1 MCSGLKVIMLEADK
15 RGNQEVKIL
24 QVPSCRL
31 LPFIMSITTTIYAE
45 GLFEGPTTRQRRN
58 KFFQPSSCR
67 QSAKYYYC
75 YGGIG
80 LTAAWP
86 SEATRRGV
94 SNLIVDEIGSADVMA
109 GFCDDGCET
118 DATVPMP
125 SLQASLNPD
134 VTGMDLNCIAKRPQ
148 WGVRSSYCTTSH
160 CEKVRKK
167 LKQHRLW
174 FDHGQGQQETEGS
187 VRFNPTRTGDTRLEH
202 AFTIISSYKALKDLV
217 CSPVPVKTRKYLGT
231 ICTARISRFHIPT
244 RNLPLLRKALLHLIL
259 GRF

>member
-1 MCSGLKVIMLEADK
+1 MATRKSRFYKSLAADCSH
-15 RGNQEVKIL
+15 
-24 QVPSCRL
+24 
-31 LPFIMSITTTIYAE
+31 
-45 GLFEGPTTRQRRN
+45 
-58 KFFQPSSCR
+58 SSCPSPQQFMRKVFLKDQLRGSEGTNFFNPVVAR

-148 WGVRSSYCTTSH
+148 WGVRTSYCTTSH
-160 CEKVRKK
+160 CEKVR
-167 LKQHRLW
+167 
-174 FDHGQGQQETEGS
+174 
-187 VRFNPTRTGDTRLEH
+187 
-202 AFTIISSYKALKDLV
+202 
-217 CSPVPVKTRKYLGT
+217 
-231 ICTARISRFHIPT
+231 
-244 RNLPLLRKALLHLIL
+244 
-259 GRF
+259 